1 MRYRRLSWKQVLH
14 YTPKTRNIV
23 GWQPKPMSFSEL
35 EDMAKRL
42 DYMFFVWEGRV
53 YETGGTVTET
63 QLDIDVT

>member
-14 YTPKTRNIV
+14 YTPRVRNIAGFHPV
-23 GWQPKPMSFSEL
+23 PIEFEEL
-35 EDMAKRL
+35 QDMAERL
-42 DYMFFVWEGRV
+42 EYPFFVWEGKV